1 MRLFFI
7 GENEISFV
15 TTYAACY
22 VFEVINLI
30 DDISKKNL
38 IFEPSTT
45 FAGPSTYR
53 TIYFGPLGPD
63 TATIEGSNI

>member
-22 VFEVINLI
+22 VFEVIHLI

-38 IFEPSTT
+38 IFE
-45 FAGPSTYR
+45 R
-53 TIYFGPLGPD
+53 PLKL
-63 TATIEGSNI
+63 

>member
-22 VFEVINLI
+22 IFEVIHLI
-30 DDISKKNL
+30 DDISKKKNW
-38 IFEPSTT
+38 F
-45 FAGPSTYR
+45 
-53 TIYFGPLGPD
+53 TIILQH
-63 TATIEGSNI
+63 TMK